1 MANKKYAFF
10 HHVDTFQHY
19 LAPGRFKFETRG
31 KQATELVDEYIAH
44 PEEFIRTFTVVINGK
59 RRNIITYQPNEKGAK
74 LRNLQRLFVCVLR
87 GLHQPSEHSYAYK
100 EGSST
105 KACLEQHLTNDHFL
119 KTDIHA
125 YFDSVSFELLREKVF
140 ALISGVRRKRDYLL
154 KEKESASESNM
165 RRQHAYWTKILSACF
180 YEGKM
185 PIGFVSSPMLSDIFL
200 KDVDER
206 FGNMEGISYTRYADD
221 FIISSSGDEAENH
234 LQYLLEELNRE
245 MEARKL
251 ELNKKKTYFRHLRQE
266 GDAIHVLGLNLVR
279 TARETNRITVSDRF
293 IRETSMELCQLMQ
306 EKTQLNDW
314 EARKRFCSAMGK
326 VGYITY
332 ASEQSAR
339 KLQKMLRVKTGREIS
354 LDYKSLQQACMMNP
368 AANAEYQQ
376 TQYYAAYAKAIEFSC
391 LPDEGLVWERASVRA
406 ATEKE
411 MQALTRKEKNR
422 EDLHLFSVALRQLL
436 EEVRADEEKGNKP
449 HASLRNRKCP
459 KTEDILTVQERREAN
474 KREHSLGSLKYYIMG
489 LCRAAERNLQI
500 RNVRLTIGDET
511 VIAKSNS
518 DVQALRQQARK
529 FRDTKDAV
537 SFYAHYQYANPEE
550 GKCRKCGKIHI
561 TDGSYRPLLGMAGG
575 VSCTMDSCVV
585 SNTEGTIWKL
595 ADQDGRQDA
604 RALTDCHVSALMTEE
619 NWQGDIQLDAY
630 WPLAAD
636 ELSQVQ
642 IRSLLAQLPFDTAAD
657 IDCRTAHADEKLQL
671 NAEQAVSM
679 VNTLRELSA
688 VIKQVDGELQLECTL
703 FPAGY
708 LESIEEKPLRFI
720 EISIGKSGIVSLK
733 NGIF

>member
-1 MANKKYAFF
+1 MADKAKYSFF
-10 HHVDTFQHY
+10 DHPDTHKHY
-19 LAPGRFKFETRG
+19 IAPGRFKFETHG

-100 EGSST
+100 EGTST

-125 YFDSVSFELLREKVF
+125 YFDSISFELLREKVLAF
-140 ALISGVRRKRDYLL
+140 ISSTSRKRDYLL
-154 KEKESASESNM
+154 KEKESASESVM
-165 RRQHAYWTKILSACF
+165 CRQHAYWTKILSACF

-221 FIISSSGDEAENH
+221 FIISSSGDEAENR

-251 ELNKKKTYFRHLRQE
+251 ELNKKKTYFRHLRHE

-293 IRETSMELCQLMQ
+293 IRETSMELCQLIQ
-306 EKTQLNDW
+306 EKEQLNDW
-314 EARKRFCSAMGK
+314 EARKRFCAVMGR

-339 KLQKMLRVKTGREIS
+339 KLHKMLRVKIGREIA

-368 AANAEYQQ
+368 TANAEYQQ

-406 ATEKE
+406 ATAKE
-411 MQALTRKEKNR
+411 RHAGNAKEWNRQFVQNRFASILGREVKPMVDPLTPE
-422 EDLHLFSVALRQLL
+422 
-436 EEVRADEEKGNKP
+436 
-449 HASLRNRKCP
+449 
-459 KTEDILTVQERREAN
+459 ERRQWGQRAYE
-474 KREHSLGSLKYYIMG
+474 LGGLKYYIMG

-500 RNVRLTIGDET
+500 RNVRLTIGDGT

-518 DVQALRQQARK
+518 DVQALREQARK
-529 FRDTKDAV
+529 LRDTKEAV
-537 SFYAHYQYANPEE
+537 CFYAHYQYTNPTE
-550 GKCRKCGKIHI
+550 GKHLKCGNIFV
-561 TDGSYRPLLGMAGG
+561 TDGSFRPLLGIAGG
-575 VSCTMDSCVV
+575 ASCTMESCAV

-604 RALTDCHVSALMTEE
+604 NALAECPVSTLLTQE

-630 WPLAAD
+630 WPLASD
-636 ELSQVQ
+636 ELSQMQ
-642 IRSLLAQLPFDTAAD
+642 IRSLLAQLPFSIAANFN
-657 IDCRTAHADEKLQL
+657 CRTANADERLHL
-671 NAEQAVSM
+671 NAEQAMSM
-679 VNTLRELSA
+679 VNTLREVSA
-688 VIKQVDGELQLECTL
+688 VIKQVDGELQLTCTL

-708 LESIEEKPLRFI
+708 LELTDEKPLRFMD
-720 EISIGKSGIVSLK
+720 ISTGKSGIVSLK
-733 NGIF
+733 TGLF

>member
-1 MANKKYAFF
+1 MIA
-10 HHVDTFQHY
+10 
-19 LAPGRFKFETRG
+19 
-31 KQATELVDEYIAH
+31 LVDKYIAH

-105 KACLEQHLTNDHFL
+105 KACLEQHLTYDHFL

-125 YFDSVSFELLREKVF
+125 YFDSVPFELLREKVF
-140 ALISGVRRKRDYLL
+140 ALSPM
-154 KEKESASESNM
+154 M

-221 FIISSSGDEAENH
+221 FIISSSGDEAENR

-279 TARETNRITVSDRF
+279 TAGETNRITVSDRF

-306 EKTQLNDW
+306 EKEKLNDW

-376 TQYYAAYAKAIEFSC
+376 MQYVNAWAKATNYYP
-391 LPDEGLVWERASVRA
+391 LPNEGMVWERASIRA
-406 ATEKE
+406 ATAKE
-411 MQALTRKEKNR
+411 CQAGSAKEWNKQFVQTQFAGMLGKEVEPMVDPLTPEER
-422 EDLHLFSVALRQLL
+422 RQL
-436 EEVRADEEKGNKP
+436 GW
-449 HASLRNRKCP
+449 
-459 KTEDILTVQERREAN
+459 REY
-474 KREHSLGSLKYYIMG
+474 ELGSLKYYIMG
-489 LCRAAERNLQI
+489 LCRAAEGNLQI

-511 VIAKSNS
+511 VIITSNAE
-518 DVQALRQQARK
+518 VEELREQARK
-529 FRDTKDAV
+529 LRGTYEAV
-537 SFYAHYQYANPEE
+537 SFFAHYQYVHPGE
-550 GKCRKCGKIHI
+550 GKRRKCGNVHVR
-561 TDGSYRPLLGMAGG
+561 DGSFRPLLGMAGG

-630 WPLAAD
+630 WPLAVD
-636 ELSQVQ
+636 EPSQEQ
-642 IRSLLAQLPFDTAAD
+642 MRSLLAQLPLDAVAD

-671 NAEQAVSM
+671 NAEQAMSM
-679 VNTLRELSA
+679 VNMLRELSA

>member
-1 MANKKYAFF
+1 MANKEKYSFF
-10 HHVDTFQHY
+10 DHPGTYKHY
-19 LAPGRFKFETRG
+19 IAPSRFKFKTHG
-31 KQATELVDEYIAH
+31 KRATALVDEYLAH

-100 EGSST
+100 EGTST

-165 RRQHAYWTKILSACF
+165 RQQHAYWTKILSACF

-206 FGNMEGISYTRYADD
+206 FGNMEGVSYTRYADD
-221 FIISSSGDEAENH
+221 FIVSAAGDDAEKR
-234 LQYLLEELNRE
+234 LQAVLDELTGE
-245 MEARKL
+245 IEARQL

-279 TARETNRITVSDRF
+279 TAEHTNRITVSDRF

-306 EKTQLNDW
+306 EKGQLNDW
-314 EARKRFCSAMGK
+314 ESRKRFCAVMGR

-332 ASEQSAR
+332 ASEQSTR
-339 KLQKMLRVKTGREIS
+339 KLQKMLWVKTGKDIP

-368 AANAEYQQ
+368 AANIQYQQ
-376 TQYYAAYAKAIEFSC
+376 MQYMTAWAKAKNFHP
-391 LPDEGLVWERASVRA
+391 LPNEGLVWERASVRA
-406 ATEKE
+406 ATANERQAGSAKE
-411 MQALTRKEKNR
+411 WNRQFVQNRFASILGREVKPMVDPLTPE
-422 EDLHLFSVALRQLL
+422 
-436 EEVRADEEKGNKP
+436 
-449 HASLRNRKCP
+449 
-459 KTEDILTVQERREAN
+459 ERRQWGQRAYE
-474 KREHSLGSLKYYIMG
+474 LGGLKYYIMG
-489 LCRAAERNLQI
+489 LCRATENNLQI
-500 RNVRLTIGDET
+500 RNVRLTIGDEA
-511 VIAKSNS
+511 VIVTSNA
-518 DVQALRQQARK
+518 DVQILREQARK
-529 FRDTKDAV
+529 LRGTHEAV
-537 SFYAHYQYANPEE
+537 SFFAHYHYVNPSN
-550 GKCRKCGKIHI
+550 GKRYKCGNIHVH
-561 TDGSYRPLLGMAGG
+561 DGSFRPLLGIAGG
-575 VSCTMDSCVV
+575 VSCTMESCAV
-585 SNTEGTIWKL
+585 SNTEGTIWML

-604 RALTDCHVSALMTEE
+604 NALAECPVSTLLTQE

-636 ELSQVQ
+636 ELSKVQ
-642 IRSLLAQLPFDTAAD
+642 IRSLLAQLPFSIAANF
-657 IDCRTAHADEKLQL
+657 DCRTANADEKLHL
-671 NAEQAVSM
+671 NAEQAMSM
-679 VNTLRELSA
+679 VNTLREVSA
-688 VIKQVDGELQLECTL
+688 VIKQAEGELQLTCTL

-708 LESIEEKPLRFI
+708 LELTDEKPLRFMD
-720 EISIGKSGIVSLK
+720 ISTGKSGIVSLK
-733 NGIF
+733 TGLF

>member
-1 MANKKYAFF
+1 MANKEKYSFF
-10 HHVDTFQHY
+10 DHPDTYKHY
-19 LAPGRFKFETRG
+19 IAPSRFKFETRG

-74 LRNLQRLFVCVLR
+74 LRNLQRLFVCVLH

-100 EGSST
+100 EGTST
-105 KACLEQHLTNDHFL
+105 KACLEHHLTNGHFL

-125 YFDSVSFELLREKVF
+125 FFDSVSFELLREKVF
-140 ALISGVRRKRDYLL
+140 ALSPM
-154 KEKESASESNM
+154 M

-221 FIISSSGDEAENH
+221 FIVSAAGDDAEKR
-234 LQYLLEELNRE
+234 LQAVLDELKGE
-245 MEARKL
+245 IEARQL

-279 TARETNRITVSDRF
+279 TAGETNRITVSDRF

-306 EKTQLNDW
+306 EKKQLNDW
-314 EARKRFCSAMGK
+314 EARKRFCTVMGK

-332 ASEQSAR
+332 ASEQSTR
-339 KLQKMLRVKTGREIS
+339 KLQKMLWVKTGKDIP

-376 TQYYAAYAKAIEFSC
+376 TQYYAAYAKAIKFSC
-391 LPDEGLVWERASVRA
+391 LPDEGMVWERASVRA

-411 MQALTRKEKNR
+411 KQALTRNEKSR
-422 EDLHLFSVALRQLL
+422 EDWRLFSVAFSQFL
-436 EEVRADEEKGNKP
+436 EEVRAEKEKGNRP

-459 KTEDILTVQERREAN
+459 KAEDILTVQERREAN
-474 KREHSLGSLKYYIMG
+474 KREYSLGSLKYYIMG
-489 LCRAAERNLQI
+489 LCRAAESNLQI

-511 VIAKSNS
+511 VIVTSNA
-518 DVQALRQQARK
+518 DVQALREQARK
-529 FRDTKDAV
+529 LRGTHEAV
-537 SFYAHYQYANPEE
+537 SFFAHYQYVNPSS
-550 GKCRKCGKIHI
+550 GKHHKCGNVHVR
-561 TDGSYRPLLGMAGG
+561 DGSFRPLLGIAGG
-575 VSCTMDSCVV
+575 VSYTMESCAV
-585 SNTEGTIWKL
+585 SNTEGTIWML
-595 ADQDGRQDA
+595 ADRDGRQDTN
-604 RALTDCHVSALMTEE
+604 ALAECPVSTLLTQE

-636 ELSQVQ
+636 EPSQEQ
-642 IRSLLAQLPFDTAAD
+642 MRSLLAQLPFDAVAD
-657 IDCRTAHADEKLQL
+657 IDCRTAHANEKLQL
-671 NAEQAVSM
+671 NAEQAVFM

-708 LESIEEKPLRFI
+708 LESIEEKPLRFM

>member
-1 MANKKYAFF
+1 MANKEKYSFF
-10 HHVDTFQHY
+10 DHPDTFEHY
-19 LAPGRFKFETRG
+19 IAPNRFKFKTHG
-31 KQATELVDEYIAH
+31 KRATALVDEYLAH

-100 EGSST
+100 EGTST

-140 ALISGVRRKRDYLL
+140 ALSPM
-154 KEKESASESNM
+154 M
-165 RRQHAYWTKILSACF
+165 RQEQAYWTKILSACF

-221 FIISSSGDEAENH
+221 FIISSSGDEEENR

-279 TARETNRITVSDRF
+279 TAGETNRITVSDRF

-306 EKTQLNDW
+306 EKKQLNDW
-314 EARKRFCSAMGK
+314 EARKRFCAVMGR

-376 TQYYAAYAKAIEFSC
+376 MQYVNARAKATNYYP
-391 LPDEGLVWERASVRA
+391 LPNEGMVWERASIRA
-406 ATEKE
+406 ATAKE
-411 MQALTRKEKNR
+411 CQAGSAKEWNRQFVQNRFASIFGREVKPMVDPLTPE
-422 EDLHLFSVALRQLL
+422 
-436 EEVRADEEKGNKP
+436 
-449 HASLRNRKCP
+449 
-459 KTEDILTVQERREAN
+459 ERRQWRQRAYE
-474 KREHSLGSLKYYIMG
+474 LGGLKYYIMG
-489 LCRAAERNLQI
+489 LCRAAENNLQI
-500 RNVRLTIGDET
+500 RNVRLTIGDDA
-511 VIAKSNS
+511 VIVTSNA
-518 DVQALRQQARK
+518 DVQALREQARK
-529 FRDTKDAV
+529 LRGTHEAV
-537 SFYAHYQYANPEE
+537 SFFAHYQYVNPSS
-550 GKCRKCGKIHI
+550 GKRHKCGNVHVS
-561 TDGSYRPLLGMAGG
+561 DGSFRPLLGIAGG
-575 VSCTMDSCVV
+575 VSCTMESCAV
-585 SNTEGTIWKL
+585 SNTEGTIWML

-604 RALTDCHVSALMTEE
+604 NALAECPVSTLLTQE

-636 ELSQVQ
+636 EPAQMQ
-642 IRSLLAQLPFDTAAD
+642 IQSLLAQLPFSTAANF
-657 IDCRTAHADEKLQL
+657 DCRTANADEKLHL
-671 NAEQAVSM
+671 NAEQAMSM
-679 VNTLRELSA
+679 VNTLREVSA
-688 VIKQVDGELQLECTL
+688 VIKQVEGELQLTCTL

-708 LESIEEKPLRFI
+708 LELTDEKPLRFMD
-720 EISIGKSGIVSLK
+720 ISTGKSGIVSLK
-733 NGIF
+733 TGLF

>member
-1 MANKKYAFF
+1 MANKEKYCFYDHPETYF
-10 HHVDTFQHY
+10 HY
-19 LAPGRFKFETRG
+19 LTPSEFRIQTHG
-31 KQATELVDEYIAH
+31 KRATALVDEYLAQ

-59 RRNIITYQPNEKGAK
+59 RRNIITYQPNEKGAR
-74 LRNLQRLFVCVLR
+74 LRNLQRMFLCVLR

-100 EGSST
+100 EGTST
-105 KACLEQHLTNDHFL
+105 KACLERHMTNDHFL

-125 YFDSVSFELLREKVF
+125 YFDSVSF
-140 ALISGVRRKRDYLL
+140 DLL
-154 KEKESASESNM
+154 KEKVLAFKPGM
-165 RRQHAYWTKILSACF
+165 RREHAYWTKILSACF

-221 FIISSSGDEAENH
+221 FIISSSGDEAENR

-306 EKTQLNDW
+306 EKMQLNDW
-314 EARKRFCSAMGK
+314 EARKRFCSVMGK
-326 VGYITY
+326 VGYITF

-339 KLQKMLRVKTGREIS
+339 KLQKMLRVKTGREIA

-368 AANAEYQQ
+368 TANAEYQQ

-411 MQALTRKEKNR
+411 MQALTRNEKNK
-422 EDLHLFSVALRQLL
+422 EDLHLFSVALSQFLK
-436 EEVRADEEKGNKP
+436 EVRAEKEKGNRP
-449 HASLRNRKCP
+449 HESLRNRKCP
-459 KTEDILTVQERREAN
+459 KAEDILTVQERREAN

-489 LCRAAERNLQI
+489 LCRAAEGNLQI
-500 RNVRLTIGDET
+500 CNVRLTIGDET
-511 VIAKSNS
+511 VIITSNAE
-518 DVQALRQQARK
+518 VEELREQARK
-529 FRDTKDAV
+529 LRGTYEAV
-537 SFYAHYQYANPEE
+537 SFFAHYQYVHPGE
-550 GKCRKCGKIHI
+550 GKRRKCGNVHVR
-561 TDGSYRPLLGMAGG
+561 DGSFRPMLGMAGG

-604 RALTDCHVSALMTEE
+604 NALAECPVSTLLTQE

-630 WPLAAD
+630 WPLASD
-636 ELSQVQ
+636 ELSQMQ
-642 IRSLLAQLPFDTAAD
+642 IRSLLAQLPFSIAAYF
-657 IDCRTAHADEKLQL
+657 DCRTANADEKLHL
-671 NAEQAVSM
+671 NAEQAMSM
-679 VNTLRELSA
+679 VNTLREVSA
-688 VIKQVDGELQLECTL
+688 VIKQAEGELQLTCTL

-708 LESIEEKPLRFI
+708 LELTNEKPLRFMD
-720 EISIGKSGIVSLK
+720 ISTGKSGIVTLK
-733 NGIF
+733 TGLF